1 MAGCRVVCWFC
12 ALMLASSTT
21 WAAEDWPQFRGPTA
35 QGISTAKNVP
45 IEWSTSKNV
54 AWKLDIPGT
63 GWSSPVLAGGRLYL
77 TAAVDGGNAPP
88 TLRALC
94 IDAAEGKILWNVEVF
109 QPDPGSMRA
118 KHAKNSPASPTPI
131 VTADRLF
138 VHFGHMGTA
147 ALDLNGKIIWRQ
159 DSLKYS
165 PVHGNG
171 CSPVLADNSLI
182 FSCDGGSNP
191 FIVALDA
198 ATGQVKWKTPRNQEV
213 HKTFSFCTPLLIDVD
228 GVSELISPASGM
240 VAAYEPASG
249 HELWRVRYG
258 EGYSVVPRPGYA
270 DGMLF
275 VSSGFDNPILYAI
288 KPSGAAGD
296 VTDSHVAWTHRK
308 GAPLTPSM
316 ILSGEEIFFV
326 SDGGIATCADAKS
339 GKVHWTHRLDGN
351 FSASPI
357 LAEGRIYFQSEQ
369 GMGFVI
375 EAGESF
381 KSLAEND
388 FGERSLASYAVTD
401 GALFI
406 RTENHLWKIAESK

>member
-1 MAGCRVVCWFC
+1 MAWK
-12 ALMLASSTT
+12 S
-21 WAAEDWPQFRGPTA
+21 
-35 QGISTAKNVP
+35 NVP
-45 IEWSTSKNV
+45 
-54 AWKLDIPGT
+54 GR
-63 GWSSPVLAGGRLYL
+63 GWSSPVLANGRIYL
-77 TAAVDGGNAPP
+77 TTAVVDGNTPAS
-88 TLRALC
+88 LRAIC
-94 IDAAEGKILWNVEVF
+94 FDAADGKILWNTQVF
-109 QPDPGSMRA
+109 QPDASAVRA
-118 KHAKNSPASPTPI
+118 KHPKNSPASTTPI

-147 ALDLNGKIIWRQ
+147 ALDLDGKIIWRQ

-171 CSPVLADNSLI
+171 GSPVLVGDSLI
-182 FSCDGGSNP
+182 FNCDGGSNP
-191 FIVALDA
+191 FLVALDA
-198 ATGQVKWKTPRNQEV
+198 TTGQVKWKTPRNQEV
-213 HKTFSFCTPLLIDVD
+213 HKTFSFCTPLLIDVG
-228 GVSELISPASGM
+228 GVRELISPASGM

-249 HELWRVRYG
+249 RELWRVRYG

-275 VSSGFDNPILYAI
+275 ISSGFDNPVLYAI
-288 KPSGAAGD
+288 KPQGASGN

-316 ILSGEEIFFV
+316 ILSGEDIFFV
-326 SDGGIATCADAKS
+326 SDGGIASCCDAKY

-351 FSASPI
+351 FSASPV
-357 LAEGRIYFQSEQ
+357 LAEGRIYFQSEH

-388 FGERSLASYAVTD
+388 LGEPSLASDAVTD

-406 RTENHLWKIAESK
+406 RTDKHLWKIASH

>member
-1 MAGCRVVCWFC
+1 MVHLRLIKFLWLIAVVTPA
-12 ALMLASSTT
+12 AL
-21 WAAEDWPQFRGPTA
+21 AAEDWPQFRGPTA
-35 QGISTAKNVP
+35 QGVSTAKNVP
-45 IEWSTSKNV
+45 IEWSPSKNV

-63 GWSSPVLAGGRLYL
+63 GWSSPVLSNGRIYL
-77 TAAVDGGNAPP
+77 TAAVDGGNSPA

-109 QPDPGSMRA
+109 QPDPNSMRA

-213 HKTFSFCTPLLIDVD
+213 SRTFSFCTPLLIDVD

-270 DGMLF
+270 NGMLF

-316 ILSGEEIFFV
+316 ILLGNDIFFV

-375 EAGESF
+375 DAGESS

-388 FGERSLASYAVTD
+388 LGERSLASYAVTD

-406 RTENHLWKIAESK
+406 RTESHLWKIASR